1 MLIIVYFCTSLLSP
15 NYSNMR
21 IVQLRC
27 RDHSFDDSI
36 YTEVDNENEI
46 NVTTNGRS
54 LPQKSWFFVHHS
66 TIKGNEI
73 GCNIAICII
82 SNCNILSFS
91 EAICDLL
98 LVYNVTI
105 CMLGFVSN
113 RVPDEGSIFIQAL
126 CKELDE
132 NGSKHDINT
141 IASCVNRRI
150 MNEYSIQA
158 PIFENQLGDFVYLA
172 PDDQD

>member
-1 MLIIVYFCTSLLSP
+1 M
-15 NYSNMR
+15 
-21 IVQLRC
+21 
-27 RDHSFDDSI
+27 
-36 YTEVDNENEI
+36 
-46 NVTTNGRS
+46 
-54 LPQKSWFFVHHS
+54 
-66 TIKGNEI
+66 
-73 GCNIAICII
+73 
-82 SNCNILSFS
+82 
-91 EAICDLL
+91 
-98 LVYNVTI
+98 
-105 CMLGFVSN
+105 SN

-172 PDDQD
+172 PEDQE